1 MGRFV
6 ENNKSLDF
14 AISTIVDEETKKF
27 AMELKKEIGRLK
39 KNQSSMNTD
48 YYTGYISALS
58 TMEGYIVVLEHK
70 EDDLNENN
78 RINGRRI

>member
-14 AISTIVDEETKKF
+14 AISTIVDEEIKKF

-70 EDDLNENN
+70 EDD
-78 RINGRRI
+78 

>member
-14 AISTIVDEETKKF
+14 AISTIVDEEIKKF
-27 AMELKKEIGRLK
+27 AMELKKEIVKLK
-39 KNQSSMNTD
+39 KNQSSTNTD

-58 TMEGYIVVLEHK
+58 TLEGFIAKLE
-70 EDDLNENN
+70 NEE
-78 RINGRRI
+78 GD

>member
-1 MGRFV
+1 M

-14 AISTIVDEETKKF
+14 AISAIVDEEIKKF

-70 EDDLNENN
+70 EDD
-78 RINGRRI
+78 